1 MDIIILNV
9 QNKNIKNKKT
19 ENIQDKKTNYNK

>member
-1 MDIIILNV
+1 MDILILNV